1 MEHHTFYRPFCINH
15 DRDTNKITSVKGDV
29 DVKVSKNSRY
39 IIILILIVLLFSIS
53 RYINVYLSGT
63 VASDSVEDVTT
74 YYEEFYGEGTVAVY
88 GPLELD
94 GILYYA
100 VETGE
105 VQQIAEFQRLKNGR
119 LEEQGASMGSDEM
132 CYIKYKSSKN
142 GNCLLIA
149 SFDNISKIVFD
160 YNGKAFTYEM
170 EDAIPGLYMY
180 ETESVNRNYEYVA
193 YNKEGNVIEDYG
205 VVW

>member
-1 MEHHTFYRPFCINH
+1 MKE
-15 DRDTNKITSVKGDV
+15 
-29 DVKVSKNSRY
+29 SKNSRR

-53 RYINVYLSGT
+53 RYINVYLNGT
-63 VASDSVEDVTT
+63 VASDSVKDVTL
-74 YYEEFYGEGTVAVY
+74 YYEELYGEGTVTVY

-105 VQQIAEFQRLKNGR
+105 IQQIAEFQRLKNGR
-119 LEEQGASMGSDEM
+119 LEEQGASMGSDEV

-160 YNGKAFTYEM
+160 YSGKNITYEIK
-170 EDAIPGLYMY
+170 DASPGLYMY
-180 ETESVNRNYEYVA
+180 ETISVNQNYEYIA
-193 YNKEGNVIEDYG
+193 YDKEGNVIEDYG
-205 VVW
+205 VIW